1 MENLSESIKPP
12 KASGLEPPLQMSDED
27 FRSLRDFI
35 NRYCG
40 IYFDV
45 PTKFLLE
52 RRLSQQLRHHRI
64 RNFRDYYLFLKY
76 DPHREEELNTLAEIL
91 TTNETYFFR
100 EDYQLKALTD
110 EIIPEITETKK
121 NDPFV
126 LPEKNLRI
134 WSAGCSSGEE
144 AYTLAILIHEQL
156 LLKKWLVEIFASD
169 ISNRVLTLARKG
181 VYRESS
187 FRATQD
193 DYRRRYFE
201 PAEDGFRV
209 RDEIRRFVTFGHLNL
224 LDEERI
230 KMLKP
235 QDIIMC
241 RNVIIYFDKESRRRV
256 IKSFFD
262 RLRPGGFL
270 LLGHS
275 ESLMNLS
282 TDFILRHFQNDMVYQ
297 KPGPRTVPG
306 EAK

>member
-1 MENLSESIKPP
+1 MENLSENIRP
-12 KASGLEPPLQMSDED
+12 ARERGLETPLEMSDED

-40 IYFDV
+40 IYFDQ
-45 PTKFLLE
+45 PSKFLLE
-52 RRLSQQLRHHRI
+52 RRLSHQLRHHRI

-76 DPHREEELNTLAEIL
+76 DPRREEELNTLAEIL

-110 EIIPEITETKK
+110 EIIPEILEAQKS
-121 NDPFV
+121 NLLSGPD
-126 LPEKNLRI
+126 KNLRI

-144 AYTLAILIHEQL
+144 PYTLAMLTHEQPG
-156 LLKKWLVEIFASD
+156 LKNWQIEIFASD
-169 ISNRVLTLARKG
+169 ISNRVLTLARKA

-187 FRATQD
+187 FRATPEI
-193 DYRRRYFE
+193 YRRRYFE
-201 PAEDGFRV
+201 PVEDGFRV
-209 RDEIRRFVTFGHLNL
+209 RDEIRRLVTFGHLNL

-230 KMLKP
+230 KMLKR

-256 IKSFFD
+256 IRSFFE

-297 KPGPRTVPG
+297 KPVTRIVA
-306 EAK
+306 EENL

>member
-1 MENLSESIKPP
+1 MDNASEHVKPP
-12 KASGLEPPLQMSDED
+12 RESVLEPPLQMSDED

-45 PTKFLLE
+45 QGKFLLE
-52 RRLSQQLRHHRI
+52 RRLSQQLRHHRM
-64 RNFRDYYLFLKY
+64 RNFRDYYFFLKY
-76 DPHREEELNTLAEIL
+76 DPRREEELNTLAEIL

-100 EDYQLKALTD
+100 EDYQLQALTEEILP
-110 EIIPEITETKK
+110 EIIAARK
-121 NDPFV
+121 NEPYSSAD
-126 LPEKNLRI
+126 KNLRI

-144 AYTLAILIHEQL
+144 AYTLAILTHDHL
-156 LLKKWLVEIFASD
+156 ALKRWAVEIFASD

-181 VYRESS
+181 VYRESA
-187 FRATQD
+187 FRATQEV
-193 DYRRRYFE
+193 YRRAYFE
-201 PAEDGFRV
+201 TAEEGFRI
-209 RDEIRRFVTFGHLNL
+209 RDEIRQLVTFGHLNL

-230 KMLKP
+230 KMVQP
-235 QDIIMC
+235 QDLIMC
-241 RNVIIYFDKESRRRV
+241 RNVIIYFDRESRRRV

-282 TDFILRHFQNDMVYQ
+282 TDFILRHYRHDMVYQ
-297 KPGPRTVPG
+297 KPGPGAPPG
-306 EAK
+306 VAK

>member
-1 MENLSESIKPP
+1 LENLPENIKPGRESI
-12 KASGLEPPLQMSDED
+12 LEPLLRMSDED

-45 PTKFLLE
+45 QAKFLLE
-52 RRLSQQLRHHRI
+52 RRLTQQLRHHRI
-64 RNFRDYYLFLKY
+64 RNFRDYYFFLKY
-76 DPHREEELNTLAEIL
+76 DPRREEELNTLAEIL

-100 EDYQLKALTD
+100 EDYQLKALTE
-110 EIIPEITETKK
+110 EILPEIAETKK
-121 NDPFV
+121 PEIL
-126 LPEKNLRI
+126 LPSEKCLRI

-144 AYTLAILIHEQL
+144 AYTLAILTHDHP
-156 LLKKWLVEIFASD
+156 LLKKWTVEIFASD
-169 ISNRVLTLARKG
+169 ISNQVLTLARKG
-181 VYRESS
+181 VYRESA
-187 FRATQD
+187 FRVTQD
-193 DYRRRYFE
+193 VYRRRYFE

-209 RDEIRRFVTFGHLNL
+209 RDEIRRLVTFGHLNL

-241 RNVIIYFDKESRRRV
+241 RNVIIYFDRESRRRV
-256 IKSFFD
+256 IKSFFE

-282 TDFILRHFQNDMVYQ
+282 TDFILRHFKNDMVYQ
-297 KPGPRTVPG
+297 KPGPGAPPG
-306 EAK
+306 GAK

>member
-1 MENLSESIKPP
+1 MDKPSEEIKPGRE
-12 KASGLEPPLQMSDED
+12 SVLEPPLQMSDED

-35 NRYCG
+35 NHYCG

-45 PTKFLLE
+45 QAKFLLE
-52 RRLSQQLRHHRI
+52 RRLSQQLRAHRM
-64 RNFRDYYLFLKY
+64 RNFRDYYFYLKY

-100 EDYQLKALTD
+100 EDYQLQALTE
-110 EIIPEITETKK
+110 EIVPEIVEARK
-121 NDPFV
+121 NEPY
-126 LPEKNLRI
+126 PSSEKSLRI

-144 AYTLAILIHEQL
+144 PYTLAMLTKDHL
-156 LLKKWLVEIFASD
+156 ALKRWAVEIFASD

-181 VYRESS
+181 VYRESA

-193 DYRRRYFE
+193 VYRRAYFE
-201 PAEDGFRV
+201 TTEEGFRV
-209 RDEIRRFVTFGHLNL
+209 RDEVRRLVTFGHLNL

-230 KMLKP
+230 KMVKP
-235 QDIIMC
+235 QDLIMC
-241 RNVIIYFDKESRRRV
+241 RNVIIYFDRESRRRV

-282 TDFILRHFQNDMVYQ
+282 TDFILRHFKHDMVYQ
-297 KPGPRTVPG
+297 KPGPGAPPG
-306 EAK
+306 DAK